1 MTKAED
7 FKLFIVMKKK
17 INESFLFWN
26 DSFSLMHLL
35 IQLISDN
42 MNI

>member
-17 INESFLFWN
+17 KINESFLF
-26 DSFSLMHLL
+26 FGMTHLV
-35 IQLISDN
+35 
-42 MNI
+42 